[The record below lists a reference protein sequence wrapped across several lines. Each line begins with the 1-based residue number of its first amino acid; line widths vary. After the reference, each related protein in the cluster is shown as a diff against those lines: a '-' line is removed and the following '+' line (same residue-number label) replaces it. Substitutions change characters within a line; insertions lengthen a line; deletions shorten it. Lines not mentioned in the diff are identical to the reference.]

1 MIIRPEEMEM
11 DRQECC
17 REAVRLSLEK
27 EKLTQELLET
37 QQAFRRELA
46 SYTIIEEQASRQA
59 DRNTVKAGQ
68 MVKYLLEYA
77 EKGADIS
84 DPAGAAVLL
93 VFFRFLDQN
102 SAVTG
107 IDLPRGMRTEALSM
121 RLPDLVRPEELTETI
136 EEAGRQ
142 AGFTAEKGLFD
153 EIAAFCTESGQ
164 EALWGNLFSLAG
176 DCGFSDEKGRRQAV
190 EMLDAAAGAA
200 GARYRHREAALF
212 CRGIMLAFMER
223 AGDRPEDMS
232 AGDIKDEED
241 RAEEAVVRLREQLRQ
256 LEKRLQAAGGALD
269 RMLDRVLDG
278 RE

>member
-27 EKLTQELLET
+27 EELLET

-142 AGFTAEKGLFD
+142 AGLTAEEGLFD

-176 DCGFSDEKGRRQAV
+176 DCDFSDEKGRRQAV
-190 EMLDAAAGAA
+190 EMMAAAAGAA

-212 CRGIMLAFMER
+212 CRGTMLAFMDR
-223 AGDRPEDMS
+223 AGDGPEDMS

-256 LEKRLQAAGGALD
+256 LEKRLQAAGGA
-269 RMLDRVLDG
+269 
-278 RE
+278 

>member
-84 DPAGAAVLL
+84 DPASAAVLL

-136 EEAGRQ
+136 EEAGCGAISFPWRE
-142 AGFTAEKGLFD
+142 TATFRMKKE
-153 EIAAFCTESGQ
+153 E
-164 EALWGNLFSLAG
+164 
-176 DCGFSDEKGRRQAV
+176 GRRW
-190 EMLDAAAGAA
+190 
-200 GARYRHREAALF
+200 R
-212 CRGIMLAFMER
+212 
-223 AGDRPEDMS
+223 
-232 AGDIKDEED
+232 
-241 RAEEAVVRLREQLRQ
+241 
-256 LEKRLQAAGGALD
+256 
-269 RMLDRVLDG
+269 
-278 RE
+278 